1 MLSIIYDKF
10 EAGQRPRPRVALP
23 YFMSG
28 DVVEEAQQG
37 SVRCCERFD
46 DGVALRV
53 EDREL
58 GSFRQRR
65 GAHGSQLRR
74 ARPYQCARGEGEEA
88 RSHALLA
95 WQLAHSGRSGRS
107 DGQLC
112 FNGFSG
118 LETVSGSV

>member
-1 MLSIIYDKF
+1 MFSIIYDKF
-10 EAGQRPRPRVALP
+10 EARHRPGPHISLP
-23 YFMSG
+23 DFMPG

-37 SVRCCERFD
+37 SVRCRQCLD

-53 EDREL
+53 EDREP

-88 RSHALLA
+88 WSHALLGSWLRA
-95 WQLAHSGRSGRS
+95 VAAAVAM
-107 DGQLC
+107 D
-112 FNGFSG
+112 SG
-118 LETVSGSV
+118 LLSVLAVLKLSELAG